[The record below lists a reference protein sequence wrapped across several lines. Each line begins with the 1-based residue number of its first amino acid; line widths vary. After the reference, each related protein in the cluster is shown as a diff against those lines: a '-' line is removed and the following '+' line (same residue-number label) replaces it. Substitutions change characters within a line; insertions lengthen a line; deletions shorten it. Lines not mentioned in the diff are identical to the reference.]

1 VRCIVT
7 LQYFRSVCVEQTGVK
22 FNNFRINM
30 NKLFKVCLVATAV
43 AFAAGCAKDTP
54 APAPIVPVK
63 VEKVKK
69 VKTDKFGKVIHHKK
83 DVKK

>member
-1 VRCIVT
+1 
-7 LQYFRSVCVEQTGVK
+7 
-22 FNNFRINM
+22 M